1 MSECGDSFE
10 EIGLMQPGLSG
21 SASISDQ
28 ESNNLNNSTM
38 SNSTNQMNAA
48 QLKELKFE
56 LTGKIRD
63 EIIGN
68 LSELTKLLSGLAV
81 EPDARETMRKANGD
95 LMVALLNLPVK
106 ADGRL
111 RCSES
116 LGQSSDDRPNHQP
129 SDRSIEVVFELN
141 SDLRSRIVDTLMTNH
156 NVALLLGADSVENE
170 CKLKLIVRNN
180 EMICELVKLK
190 SRTVAISSDSLSNN
204 TLSKGTFRK
213 LSIEKFFKNS
223 ICQFTMTNLFANLI
237 SIFLGDH
244 RIDQAA
250 KASGSQTISRSVA
263 TNEAKNDDELNSSE
277 RPDRNQDPAL
287 QQQKLVEHPVTG
299 QAASS
304 PTVEE
309 VAILKEELQKLKI
322 RTAGELDDLKQKLA
336 ESKRLDVC
344 RNEITFT
351 TTLSAY
357 DYSSDKKSIK
367 EMESEVFHFR
377 GEF

>member
-170 CKLKLIVRNN
+170 CKSKLIEQNSDT
-180 EMICELVKLK
+180 ICELVKLR
-190 SRTVAISSDSLSNN
+190 SRTVAVPSDSSTSN
-204 TLSKGTFRK
+204 GTSRQKCF
-213 LSIEKFFKNS
+213 SFF
-223 ICQFTMTNLFANLI
+223 F
-237 SIFLGDH
+237 
-244 RIDQAA
+244 
-250 KASGSQTISRSVA
+250 
-263 TNEAKNDDELNSSE
+263 
-277 RPDRNQDPAL
+277 
-287 QQQKLVEHPVTG
+287 
-299 QAASS
+299 
-304 PTVEE
+304 
-309 VAILKEELQKLKI
+309 
-322 RTAGELDDLKQKLA
+322 
-336 ESKRLDVC
+336 
-344 RNEITFT
+344 
-351 TTLSAY
+351 
-357 DYSSDKKSIK
+357 
-367 EMESEVFHFR
+367 
-377 GEF
+377 